1 MIDTKYQ
8 FQNTLIPMVIE
19 QTARGERSFDIYSRL
34 LKERIVFLTGEVNDD
49 VANLICAQ
57 FLFLE
62 SENPKKDISFYIN
75 SPGGVVTA
83 GLAIFDT
90 MNYIRCDV
98 STIVIGQAASMGALL
113 LCAGVK
119 GKRYALPSARVMIHQ
134 PHGGAR
140 GQATDIE
147 IAAREILKMRSRLNA
162 ILAERTGQPI
172 KVIEETVERDHFMS
186 AEETKTFGLIDEIVT
201 TRLLPVEPKK

>member
-8 FQNTLIPMVIE
+8 FQNTLVPMVIE

-113 LCAGVK
+113 LCAGAK